1 MSKKLKGQV
10 AIVTGSSSGIG
21 QAIAIEMAKQGANVI
36 ITYHRS
42 ATGAL
47 ETQKQIEEHS
57 TSESIITQLDVTNEA
72 NVKDVFETAVKK
84 WGHLDIL
91 VSNAGIQKDSSFL
104 DMSLKDWK
112 SVIDTNLTGAFLCA
126 REAGKIFM
134 KQGVTKRSCAAGKII
149 FISSVHETIPWAG
162 HVNYAAAKGGINMF
176 MKSLA
181 QELAD
186 EKIRVN
192 SIAPGAIKTPIN
204 KSVWQDEAK
213 RKQLLELIPY
223 NRLGNAADIS
233 KAAAWMAS
241 DDADY
246 INGTSLYIDGG
257 MTVYPSF
264 DDNG

>member
-1 MSKKLKGQV
+1 MSGKLIGQV

-21 QAIAIEMAKQGANVI
+21 QAVAIEMAKQGANIV
-36 ITYHRS
+36 ITYHS
-42 ATGAL
+42 SIDGAL
-47 ETQKQIEEHS
+47 DTQKQIEEQ
-57 TSESIITQLDVTNEA
+57 TSSETIIAQLNVGNEKS
-72 NVKDVFETAVKK
+72 VKEVFEQALKK

-91 VSNAGIQKDSSFL
+91 VSNAGIQKDSPFI
-104 DMSLKDWK
+104 DMSLDQWK
-112 SVIDTNLTGAFLCA
+112 GVIETNLTGAFLCA
-126 REAGKIFM
+126 REAAKIYI

-149 FISSVHETIPWAG
+149 FMSSVHEIIPWAG

-176 MKSLA
+176 MKSLS

-204 KSVWQDEAK
+204 KDVWQDENK
-213 RKQLLELIPY
+213 SKQLLELIPY
-223 NRLGNAADIS
+223 KRLGVPEDIS
-233 KAAAWMAS
+233 KATAWMAS

-246 INGTSLYIDGG
+246 INGTSLFIDGG

>member
-21 QAIAIEMAKQGANVI
+21 QAIAIELAKQGANVV
-36 ITYHRS
+36 ITYHSS

-47 ETQKQIEEHS
+47 DTQKQIED
-57 TSESIITQLDVTNEA
+57 TSSSETIIAQLDVGNED
-72 NVKDVFETAVKK
+72 NVKAVFQETYNK

-91 VSNAGIQKDSSFL
+91 VSNAGIQKDSPFVE
-104 DMSLKDWK
+104 MSLDDWK
-112 SVIDTNLTGAFLCA
+112 SVIETNLTGAFLCA
-126 REAGKIFM
+126 REATKIFR
-134 KQGVTKRSCAAGKII
+134 KQGVTKRSKAAGKII
-149 FISSVHETIPWAG
+149 FISSVHEVIPWAG

-192 SIAPGAIKTPIN
+192 SIAPGAVKTPIN
-204 KSVWQDEAK
+204 KEVWQDATK
-213 RKQLLELIPY
+213 REKLLELIPY
-223 NRLGNAADIS
+223 KRLGNAEDIS
-233 KAAAWMAS
+233 RATAWMAS
-241 DDADY
+241 DEADY
-246 INGTSLYIDGG
+246 INGTSLFVDGG